1 MKNKFS
7 LWSVLAFVLA
17 TNFAIAQSVSGVVS
31 DAGSGDALPGVAVS
45 EKGTNNATLT
55 DFDGKFTI
63 KANKGATLV
72 FSSMGMDSKEVTAS
86 SDFIQV
92 SLTASASQ
100 LDEVVVTALGM
111 TREKKSLG
119 YATQDVD
126 GAEVTTVKDANFVNS
141 LSGKVAGVQIK
152 SSGTLG
158 GSANVVIR
166 GSSSLTGN
174 NQALFVVDGMPISN
188 STGNS
193 SDVARGRGGYDY
205 GNAAMDI
212 NPEDIENISVLKGAA
227 ATALYGSR
235 ASNGVVLITT
245 KSGKS
250 NTGKKTLGVTV
261 STGITVGAIN
271 QNTFVRHQ
279 KSYGPGYGRYYGGA
293 YTSTSP
299 TDSVFTDGRAQS
311 YDANGDGQNDIA
323 LPMGED
329 ASFGLAVDPNMDV
342 YDWESIYPE
351 LPTYQQSKKHVAGEN
366 GALSFY
372 EQSVTRNNN
381 FAIDGGGENS
391 SFRLSA
397 TSFDQKGIVPGS
409 SIGRDNVSFSGR
421 FDASDRLTVSAKAN
435 YINQNGKGRYGT
447 GYDSRNPNQSFRQW
461 YNVLTDMDAQKDAY
475 TNYGEK
481 NYSWNAYGY
490 GAANPTAPH
499 YFDNFYYSALQ
510 NFSTDSRNRIIGNI
524 MAEYQIND
532 WMKLTGR
539 MSADSYNE
547 IREERI
553 GTESV
558 DVSMYTRN
566 NRAFTEQN
574 NDLYLN
580 INKNFGTDGEISFS
594 GLLGYNQRRSS
605 FQSIYGETNGG
616 LVVPGVYAL
625 SNSVAAPAA
634 PSESANTIGVDGIYG
649 QASIGYQN
657 FLYVDLSAR
666 QDVSSTLPVE
676 NNTYFYP
683 AASLSLIWSEFVD
696 SDILSF
702 GKLRANWANVGSDAP
717 ANSLAD
723 AYVIGTPFSGTTLA
737 SAPSTQSNSNL
748 LPENTTSTEL
758 GLEVKMFDNRVG
770 FDVSAYNRITT
781 NQILPAQVS
790 TATGSFYKYVN
801 AGRVDNEGVEV
812 SGYITPVKTKDF
824 QWDISV
830 NWSTNDNTVVEL
842 FGDSKSLLLSGVQGG
857 VNMTARVGEAFGTLE
872 GTQYVRAGG
881 DGAPLVYDWSSSRGG
896 ARYYTGDVGV
906 IGNVQADWRGGINNA
921 ISYKNVRLSA
931 LIDAQMGGNFFSLDT
946 YYGYGT
952 GVYDFQAGTNAAG
965 NPIRT
970 NVEDGGGLTFE
981 EVAYLGIETPQQW
994 DGVTVDANG
1003 NPVGTENS
1011 TPMWMNDYGNAMG
1024 WALGGPKEMHIHD
1037 ASFVKLREVA
1047 LTYTLPTSAL
1057 AGLPVAGVD
1066 VSFIGRNLAILY
1078 KNTPWS
1084 DPEAG
1089 LAAGN
1094 LQGYQ
1099 SGAYP
1104 TLREVGVNL
1113 RVKF

>member
-625 SNSVAAPAA
+625 SNSVAAPEA
-634 PSESANTIGVDGIYG
+634 PSENANKIGVDGIYG

-842 FGDSKSLLLSGVQGG
+842 FGDSQSLLLSGVQGG

-994 DGVTVDANG
+994 DGVTVDADG

>member
-193 SDVARGRGGYDY
+193 SNVARGRGGYDY

-351 LPTYQQSKKHVAGEN
+351 LPWYQQSKKHVAGEN

-381 FAIDGGGENS
+381 FAVDGGGENS

-580 INKNFGTDGEISFS
+580 MNKNFGTDGEISFS

-605 FQSIYGETNGG
+605 FQSIYASTNGG

-634 PSESANTIGVDGIYG
+634 PSESANKIGVDGIYG

-657 FLYVDLSAR
+657 FLNVDLSAR

-748 LPENTTSTEL
+748 LPENTASTEL

-770 FDVSAYNRITT
+770 FDVSAYNRRTT

-824 QWDISV
+824 QWDVNI

-842 FGDSKSLLLSGVQGG
+842 FGDSQSLLLSGVQGG

-921 ISYKNVRLSA
+921 ISYKNIRLSA
-931 LIDAQMGGNFFSLDT
+931 LVDAQMGGNFFSLDT

-994 DGVTVDANG
+994 DGVTVDADG

>member
-193 SDVARGRGGYDY
+193 SNVARGRGGYDY

-381 FAIDGGGENS
+381 FAVDGGGENS

-580 INKNFGTDGEISFS
+580 MNKNFGTDGEISFS

-605 FQSIYGETNGG
+605 FQSIYASTNGG

-634 PSESANTIGVDGIYG
+634 PSESANKIGVDGIYG

-748 LPENTTSTEL
+748 LPENTASTEL

-770 FDVSAYNRITT
+770 FDVSAYNRRTT

-842 FGDSKSLLLSGVQGG
+842 FGDSQSLLLSGVQGG

-921 ISYKNVRLSA
+921 ISYKNIRLSA
-931 LIDAQMGGNFFSLDT
+931 LVDAQMGGNFFSLDT

-994 DGVTVDANG
+994 DGVTVDADG

>member
-193 SDVARGRGGYDY
+193 SDGARGRGGYDY

-381 FAIDGGGENS
+381 FAVDGGGENS

-605 FQSIYGETNGG
+605 FQSIYASTNGG

-634 PSESANTIGVDGIYG
+634 PSENANKIGVDGIYG

-748 LPENTTSTEL
+748 LPENTASTEF

-842 FGDSKSLLLSGVQGG
+842 FGDSQSLLLSGVQGG

-921 ISYKNVRLSA
+921 ISYKNIRLSA
-931 LIDAQMGGNFFSLDT
+931 LVDAQMGGNFFSLDT

-994 DGVTVDANG
+994 DGVTVDADG

-1066 VSFIGRNLAILY
+1066 VSLIGRNLAILY

>member
-7 LWSVLAFVLA
+7 LWSVLTFVLA
-17 TNFAIAQSVSGVVS
+17 ANFAIAQSVSGVVS

-63 KANKGATLV
+63 KADKGATLV
-72 FSSMGMDSKEVTAS
+72 FSSMGMESKEVIAS

-92 SLTASASQ
+92 SLSASASQ

-381 FAIDGGGENS
+381 FAVDGGGENS

-580 INKNFGTDGEISFS
+580 MNKNFGTDGEISFS

-605 FQSIYGETNGG
+605 FQSIYASTNGG

-634 PSESANTIGVDGIYG
+634 PSENANKIGVDGIYG

-748 LPENTTSTEL
+748 LPENTASTEL

-770 FDVSAYNRITT
+770 FDVSAYNRRTT

-824 QWDISV
+824 QWDVNI

-842 FGDSKSLLLSGVQGG
+842 FGDSQSLLLSGVQGG

-994 DGVTVDANG
+994 DGVTVDADG

>member
-7 LWSVLAFVLA
+7 LWSVLTFVLA
-17 TNFAIAQSVSGVVS
+17 ANFAIAQSVSGVVS

-63 KANKGATLV
+63 KADKGATLV
-72 FSSMGMDSKEVTAS
+72 FSSMGMESKEVIAS

-92 SLTASASQ
+92 SLSASASQ

-166 GSSSLTGN
+166 GSISLTGN

-381 FAIDGGGENS
+381 FAVDGGGENS

-605 FQSIYGETNGG
+605 FQSIYASTNGG

-634 PSESANTIGVDGIYG
+634 PSENANKIGVDGIYG

-748 LPENTTSTEL
+748 LPENTASTEF

-842 FGDSKSLLLSGVQGG
+842 FGDSQSLLLSGVQGG

-965 NPIRT
+965 MPIRT

-994 DGVTVDANG
+994 DGVTVDADG

-1011 TPMWMNDYGNAMG
+1011 TPLWMNDYGNVLG

-1047 LTYTLPTSAL
+1047 LTYSLPTSAL

-1066 VSFIGRNLAILY
+1066 VSFVGRNLAILY

-1089 LAAGN
+1089 LSAGN

-1104 TLREVGVNL
+1104 TLREIGVNL